1 MASKSRLGCWPGQAA
16 SAWTREHPVISKG
29 FSHSSA
35 RPSLLL
41 RKAAEPTAGPPCIM
55 HWACTQAMQVSH
67 KQHSHPAVPVAGSEQ
82 VLQGPLCSTSTLA
95 HLAMQGLP

>member
-1 MASKSRLGCWPGQAA
+1 MCRQSLARAFTKHCKALSKCYG
-16 SAWTREHPVISKG
+16 
-29 FSHSSA
+29 
-35 RPSLLL
+35 
-41 RKAAEPTAGPPCIM
+41 EPLSPQGAHHAFRIG
-55 HWACTQAMQVSH
+55 HALEALQVSH